1 MKRKRTVIELHSKTD
16 RADFQRMRT
25 LLTCL
30 STDATRPVLHNVLVE
45 TVEDG
50 VQLTATDGKR
60 LRSDRFELDVSPGL
74 YEVKANAGRGVFL
87 TKSRSQMKFPNH
99 KQVIPSLKPKDA
111 YTLNGTGSR
120 FVLWASAALG
130 CRLDPSVIALADHE
144 AVMLYIQKD
153 RPELSPAVLQNDRT
167 TVVVMPFRVTEP
179 WVQQL
184 DQLKNAA

>member
-1 MKRKRTVIELHSKTD
+1 MKRRKTVIEFHSKTD
-16 RADFQRMRT
+16 RADFQRMRS

-60 LRSDRFELDVSPGL
+60 LRSDRFDLDVSPGL
-74 YEVKANAGRGVFL
+74 YA
-87 TKSRSQMKFPNH
+87 
-99 KQVIPSLKPKDA
+99 LK
-111 YTLNGTGSR
+111 GTGSR

-179 WVQQL
+179 WVHEL
-184 DQLKNAA
+184 EEIRKAA